1 MKLMPVLPYLLT
13 AGGLF
18 SSLALFLTLK
28 RELRRVF
35 FRQRTRIEE
44 MMVRLDEAASP
55 AEAPEVSFVPA
66 PMRAGLNLNKRVH
79 AMRMLRRGE
88 DLAHVAAALGEP
100 RREVEL
106 LVRVQS
112 IGKARAASVGSDS

>member
-1 MKLMPVLPYLLT
+1 MKLMPMLPYLLT

-28 RELRRVF
+28 REIRRVF

-44 MMVRLDEAASP
+44 MMFRLDEAARP
-55 AEAPEVSFVPA
+55 AEAEVSFVPA

-88 DLAHVAAALGEP
+88 DLAHVAAALGVP

-112 IGKARAASVGSDS
+112 IGKARAANAGSDS

>member
-1 MKLMPVLPYLLT
+1 
-13 AGGLF
+13 
-18 SSLALFLTLK
+18 
-28 RELRRVF
+28 
-35 FRQRTRIEE
+35 
-44 MMVRLDEAASP
+44 MVRLDEAARP

-88 DLAHVAAALGEP
+88 DLAHVAAALGVP